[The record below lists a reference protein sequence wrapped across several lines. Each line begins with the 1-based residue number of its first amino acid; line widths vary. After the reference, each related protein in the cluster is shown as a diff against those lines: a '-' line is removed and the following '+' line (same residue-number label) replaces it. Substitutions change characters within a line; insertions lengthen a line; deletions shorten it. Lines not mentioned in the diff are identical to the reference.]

1 MSFFKYIFIVCA
13 VLMNINIAAQNYA
26 ALVAGVSTV
35 YTSGLPSSM
44 FPYNS
49 AAVPVV
55 AGASTASFPSIF
67 AMAAAYGSGK
77 VVGVAHEGVFGNS
90 DIILYQNNTFALN
103 ICNWLDQSNLNTV
116 AISSGHGEWANYN
129 NLTTL
134 RTNLQNAG
142 YTVTNLAAPLT
153 AASLSGKGLLVIGN
167 AWGSFTP
174 AEIAALNAY
183 ISGGGGVLMMG
194 LGWSWEAYNSGG
206 AATYPMNILGN
217 TFGLHWTATT
227 ISDAT
232 NQYNGQPL
240 FTTLYPQSAN
250 LMTVASACDYI
261 NNTTAT
267 YPATLPTVLQ
277 NDATLRTN
285 YINAHLFMKQTILT
299 LPAGNSLRQD
309 IFDCYE
315 NLINTYPSYFKKGVI
330 YNSTTQNNFAWIRE
344 RVQRNYADA
353 LALTPA
359 LKTQIS
365 NTLGLSGEYE
375 WIWTNFST
383 LLADNSALDAPQKSF
398 LFKLYSA
405 IPSTLHNL
413 RLMSFADEL
422 GAPPVASSGAIPNF
436 LTGVNASINSFSN
449 TIGTYPE
456 NQFPSEV
463 PAGSTDIF
471 CAAAAHEINH
481 IVDAYYIEG
490 NTTLKN
496 RKTQLIAQ
504 AGNDS
509 LNYLRSMLPSG
520 FFVDNPQEFI
530 ASISNQWCT
539 DTKKSLDL
547 ALIRFNAGRSQPLN
561 QFLYMA
567 NIYTLGLYHTVFY
580 SNNTQ
585 ANFSSEYVK
594 IGRDS
599 QNRLNSICYDG
610 ISYNFVLDATGNVTA
625 YSTTACTDCQITP
638 TITGDA
644 AECNNNV
651 SMYSIPVQAAGS
663 IYQWIVTGGIIIS
676 GQGTNNIQVQWYDDA
691 NGTVKVNVVQ

>member
-1 MSFFKYIFIVCA
+1 
-13 VLMNINIAAQNYA
+13 MNINIAAQNYA

-49 AAVPVV
+49 AAVPIV

-90 DIILYQNNTFALN
+90 DIVLYQNNTFALN

-129 NLTTL
+129 NLTTF

-142 YTVTNLAAPLT
+142 YTVTNLATSLT
-153 AASLSGKGLLVIGN
+153 AASLSGKGLLIIGN
-167 AWGSFTP
+167 AWGSFTA

-206 AATYPMNILGN
+206 AATYPMNIIGN

-353 LALTPA
+353 LVLTPA

-490 NTTLKN
+490 NTAFKN

-509 LNYLRSMLPSG
+509 LNYLRSTLPSG
-520 FFVDNPQEFI
+520 FFVSSPQEFI
-530 ASISNQWCT
+530 ASIANQWCT
-539 DTKKSLDL
+539 DTKKALDL

-585 ANFSSEYVK
+585 ANFSSKYVK

-610 ISYNFVLDATGNVTA
+610 VSYNFVLDATGNVTA

-644 AECNNNV
+644 AECSNNV
-651 SMYSIPVQAAGS
+651 SVYSIPAQAAGS
-663 IYQWIVTGGIIIS
+663 IYQWIVTGGIIVS
-676 GQGTNNIQVQWYDDA
+676 GQGTNSIQVQWYDDA
-691 NGTVKVNVVQ
+691 NGTVKVNVVK